1 MLAPRGSVPSGC
13 LTISQMGCGLS
24 PRQRGGCS
32 SCGQRAEAPGPWGGS
47 EPAWSSGR
55 APGCVCWGTEAWG
68 APRLGQK
75 PHPTHTPWPGS
86 LASSAPHQGLCIQG
100 SCGRVHLTELLWGRC
115 TQVRSLQVNLGVLTG
130 DVRGV
135 GVQTRPRVHVA
146 LAGTL
151 PHSPP
156 RASVSQPQGVRA
168 SPGSAP
174 PPAECRWASTSLP
187 VSSEPCCRGPGAG
200 LGPGGDTPT
209 GTPLLRTSIVSAL
222 PARAHT
228 HSHPLPGP
236 EDPRLGPGPQG
247 AQEDAPG
254 LEGMVTPEMQEG
266 PPHSR
271 DPLQAP
277 GLSQASA
284 TCRRSPPLLPGPAF
298 TTATCPACPAAGASA
313 QTSSSS
319 TSVSPAPRAPL
330 ASAAPPPHPSPWP
343 PAPHPHCHQHPRQH
357 PPHGLRQHPR
367 PAAPSP
373 PWPHAPTGGGHD
385 LGAAPCSQKA
395 PGGPDPE
402 D

>member
-1 MLAPRGSVPSGC
+1 
-13 LTISQMGCGLS
+13 MGCGLS

-174 PPAECRWASTSLP
+174 PPARVSLGLHFPTCELRALLQGAGGRPRSWRGHAHWDPSAQDVDCVSLASTCSHTQP
-187 VSSEPCCRGPGAG
+187 P
-200 LGPGGDTPT
+200 
-209 GTPLLRTSIVSAL
+209 
-222 PARAHT
+222 PAR
-228 HSHPLPGP
+228 P
-236 EDPRLGPGPQG
+236 
-247 AQEDAPG
+247 
-254 LEGMVTPEMQEG
+254 
-266 PPHSR
+266 
-271 DPLQAP
+271 
-277 GLSQASA
+277 
-284 TCRRSPPLLPGPAF
+284 
-298 TTATCPACPAAGASA
+298 
-313 QTSSSS
+313 
-319 TSVSPAPRAPL
+319 
-330 ASAAPPPHPSPWP
+330 
-343 PAPHPHCHQHPRQH
+343 
-357 PPHGLRQHPR
+357 
-367 PAAPSP
+367 
-373 PWPHAPTGGGHD
+373 
-385 LGAAPCSQKA
+385 
-395 PGGPDPE
+395 
-402 D
+402 